1 MTDCLFCRIAQG
13 ELPSR
18 RIWADD
24 QAVAFLDIRP
34 WHRGHSLVIP
44 RRHVVDG
51 TVGADP
57 WHEVAD
63 GLVATSTLLKD
74 RLGATG
80 VNLLSN
86 AGETAGQE
94 VFHFHVH
101 VIPRYDHLPGMGGL
115 TRRDPHAGDDLD
127 GLAALLAA

>member
-1 MTDCLFCRIAQG
+1 MTDCLFCRIASG
-13 ELPSR
+13 ELASHQV
-18 RIWADD
+18 WADG
-24 QAVAFLDIRP
+24 QAVAFLDIHP

-44 RRHVVDG
+44 RRHVADG
-51 TVGADP
+51 TVNADA
-57 WHEVAD
+57 WHEVAAAV
-63 GLVATSTLLKD
+63 VATSALLKE

-86 AGETAGQE
+86 AGEAAGQE

-115 TRRDPHAGDDLD
+115 TRRDPGAGDDLE